1 MKQWDHKINIS
12 LQVTTGHSALII
24 IAYRQTLDRASIQH
38 DYVALFWVH
47 IKDKWLKQLRSKVW
61 LVSWPLITL
70 ILLRFLID
78 RRARTCV
85 CVCRRSWIAETFF
98 NCTLAVI
105 RVIKG
110 NGYHKLEKTRLLREA
125 FLYPYCR
132 KRSWNLVTS
141 WTSVIQ
147 WRTARHRNNV
157 IICWKW
163 LLLLLLLL
171 LFTAVECSLG
181 GSSPD
186 TSTDKTNK
194 NKYT

>member
-1 MKQWDHKINIS
+1 MKQWDLKINIS

-61 LVSWPLITL
+61 LVSWPHTAL

-78 RRARTCV
+78 RRARARV
-85 CVCRRSWIAETFF
+85 CGQSWIAETFVS
-98 NCTLAVI
+98 CTLAVI
-105 RVIKG
+105 LVIKD
-110 NGYHKLEKTRLLREA
+110 NGYRKLEKTCLLREA

-132 KRSWNLVTS
+132 TRSWNLVTS
-141 WTSVIQ
+141 WTSVIE
-147 WRTARHRNNV
+147 WRTTGHRNNV
-157 IICWKW
+157 IICWQSL

-171 LFTAVECSLG
+171 LFTAIQCSLG
-181 GSSPD
+181 GSSPS
-186 TSTDKTNK
+186 TSTDETNQ

>member
-24 IAYRQTLDRASIQH
+24 IAYRQTLERASTPTR
-38 DYVALFWVH
+38 
-47 IKDKWLKQLRSKVW
+47 LRCIILSAHQRQVVETITSEVR
-61 LVSWPLITL
+61 LVSWPLTAL

-78 RRARTCV
+78 RRARACV
-85 CVCRRSWIAETFF
+85 CGRSWIAETFF
-98 NCTLAVI
+98 TCTLAVI
-105 RVIKG
+105 RAIKD
-110 NGYHKLEKTRLLREA
+110 NGYHNLEKPCLLREA

-132 KRSWNLVTS
+132 TISWNLVTS
-141 WTSVIQ
+141 WTSVIE
-147 WRTARHRNNV
+147 WRTTGHRNNV
-157 IICWKW
+157 IICWKL

-171 LFTAVECSLG
+171 LFTAIECSLG
-181 GSSPD
+181 GSSPY